1 MTDYGTI
8 PTSSISDTATKTNL
22 EFVSRAKE
30 RIRSGLGTRRPWKVF
45 LNFHELDL
53 PLNFS
58 GAFKRIKS
66 NLSYFRMNYAIIVLM
81 ILFLSLL
88 WHPISLMVLVAMLAV
103 WLFLYFLRDDPL
115 VVFRRTIDDRIV
127 LVVLSILTIVF
138 LMLTEVTW
146 NIVGA
151 VLIGA
156 SVLLVHAVLRKTED
170 LFLDEEEVT
179 AFAAEAG
186 TSSYAASGR

>member
-8 PTSSISDTATKTNL
+8 PTSSVSDTATKTNL

-53 PLNFS
+53 SLNFS

-115 VVFRRTIDDRIV
+115 VVFRRTIDDRVV
-127 LVVLSILTIVF
+127 LVVLSNFDDRVSD
-138 LMLTEVTW
+138 
-146 NIVGA
+146 A
-151 VLIGA
+151 
-156 SVLLVHAVLRKTED
+156 D
-170 LFLDEEEVT
+170 
-179 AFAAEAG
+179 
-186 TSSYAASGR
+186 